1 MVFMNWLKN
10 SSVLIS
16 VMMVTFT
23 SAVSQSAIKQ
33 ETNII
38 EISWANDFIFGT
50 DRYFTNGLELKY
62 YAPVISKSPTRYV
75 LLPHKKDELVWHG
88 VTLTQH
94 FFTPGVQSNDIV
106 TYDRPFASYLM
117 LGHRKISTNKV
128 KGIKKQSELQI
139 GLLGKYS
146 GGESIQNGIHEIL
159 PTSEPVLGWN
169 NQLNPDLALN
179 YRMKFE
185 YGITRKSMFE
195 IIPVANINLGIPY
208 TNVGAG
214 FKFRVGKLNDYF
226 SDIGVNKS
234 KSWQL
239 YFFSEF
245 EGKYVAYNGT
255 IQGGLFN
262 DHIHVVNDIIN
273 WVVKMKS
280 GFVFSKK
287 NFGFEFG
294 QHIISPEFI
303 HGKPHMWGYLTLK
316 IAL

>member
-1 MVFMNWLKN
+1 MNWLKN
-10 SSVLIS
+10 IGVLTG
-16 VMMVTFT
+16 VMMV
-23 SAVSQSAIKQ
+23 AIVSVIGQSVNGQKSNLL
-33 ETNII
+33 EVT
-38 EISWANDFIFGT
+38 WANDFIFGT
-50 DRYFTNGLELKY
+50 DYYFTNGIELKY
-62 YAPVISKSPTRYV
+62 YAPFIAKSPTKYL

-88 VTLTQH
+88 ITLTQH
-94 FFTPGVQSNDIV
+94 FFTPRIKSTDIS
-106 TYDRPFASYLM
+106 TYDRPFASYLL
-117 LGHRKISTNKV
+117 LGHRKISSNV
-128 KGIKKQSELQI
+128 SKGIKKQSEFQI

-159 PTSEPVLGWN
+159 PASEPVLGWN
-169 NQLNPDLALN
+169 NQLKPDLALN
-179 YRMKFE
+179 YLMKFE
-185 YGITRKSMFE
+185 YGIIRKSMFE
-195 IIPVANINLGIPY
+195 IIPLANINLGIPY

-226 SDIGVNKS
+226 SDIGVNKT

-255 IQGGLFN
+255 IQGGLLN
-262 DHIHVVNDIIN
+262 NHVYVVNDIIN

-287 NFGFEFG
+287 NFEFEIG

-303 HGKPHMWGYLTLK
+303 NGKPHMWGYLTFK
-316 IAL
+316 IGF